1 MWTSSIHLLN
11 PAKNIHR
18 KGSSMWRSP
27 PMRQTSTTLAPTR
40 ERRLAKKELLRIMA
54 CADSYARRFILEE
67 AHARRLGQSRSVCTD
82 FTLTCLNRHWQALSK
97 DWSLYFCASVLGD
110 FTSLSHQGRV
120 LVYSKFEDGLIS
132 SFCSRFGPQKINC
145 QKPVFSSC
153 NFLLLS
159 IVTPLSPFQLHL
171 LVFSGNITI
180 IIRPSGKKMDN
191 ILGINS
197 FRW

>member
-1 MWTSSIHLLN
+1 M
-11 PAKNIHR
+11 
-18 KGSSMWRSP
+18 
-27 PMRQTSTTLAPTR
+27 
-40 ERRLAKKELLRIMA
+40 
-54 CADSYARRFILEE
+54 ADSYARRFILEE
-67 AHARRLGQSRSVCTD
+67 VQAHARTRMEWNGTYFRWLRSITRRLGLHGFHPQPK
-82 FTLTCLNRHWQALSK
+82 NMHWQVLNK
-97 DWSLYFCASVLGD
+97 DWSQYLCASVLGD
-110 FTSLSHQGRV
+110 LTSLSHQGRV